1 MAAIRRVRGW
11 WAVVVGAALAAGTL
25 GCPPRPEGTSADG
38 RNGRNMHGRGTG
50 EGGPAGGLSGDV
62 RSNPEG
68 GGSATDGA
76 GGGTGSGAQ

>member
-1 MAAIRRVRGW
+1 MRGRRSR
-11 WAVVVGAALAAGTL
+11 WAVLVLAALAGGLL
-25 GCPPRPEGTSADG
+25 GCPPRGVGTSADG
-38 RNGRNMHGRGTG
+38 RNGTNLHRHGTG
-50 EGGPAGGLSGDV
+50 EGGSAGGLRGDV